1 MRNSFRP
8 ALVVLGLMVLGA
20 APRAQQVPA
29 TGSSTTS
36 LDGFVERLSKVE
48 AALPARMGSYHPV
61 VEVYLQHLL
70 AGDPAIGPVPVR
82 DDYFLGQFD
91 GKDRPDVVP
100 LNAGRGWFRPAGL
113 MNRPFGFQYVPA
125 GFAAT
130 TVPDRELLD
139 PKRYDFTFVRREFL
153 DEVRTVVLDVRP
165 KGGDRQG
172 FKGRIWVEDREFNIV
187 RFNGISREVDHSLSR
202 FFRKTM
208 SFHVDSWR
216 VNVKPGVWL
225 PAYVYFEETDFTD
238 YKTAPPETP
247 RIKGQM
253 RLWGYALKDAN
264 APSAFATIQIGAG
277 AQDSAEQARP
287 VSPVL
292 SQRRWETEAENNI
305 LDRLSNAGLLAP
317 AGPVDGVLNTV
328 LNNIQVTND
337 LAFDPPLKARVLLT
351 STLESFIVGRSI
363 VLSRGLI
370 DVLPDEASLA
380 MVIGHELAHVKLGHL
395 LVDTKFAF
403 ADRLMIPDTAVV
415 PTLRFN
421 HTLEEEAA
429 ADQELLQLL
438 SKSPYQDKLAT
449 AGLFLK
455 AIHASAKALPNLIQP
470 HVGDY
475 VRGEEQTL
483 MPLIEKSPELEP
495 GRLDQVAAL
504 PLGARVVLDP
514 WSNKLDLNRAPAVP
528 LYWAREKLT
537 FAITPMSPYLKY
549 ADGDAGVT
557 SSR

>member
-1 MRNSFRP
+1 MRNVIRSIGCV
-8 ALVVLGLMVLGA
+8 LLGLMILSA
-20 APRAQQVPA
+20 APRAQDLP
-29 TGSSTTS
+29 TSGSTMS
-36 LDGFVERLSKVE
+36 LDGFIDRLAKVE
-48 AALPARMGSYHPV
+48 AALPARMGSFHPV
-61 VEVYLQHLL
+61 VEVYLQHLM
-70 AGDPAIGPVPVR
+70 AADPASGPIPIR

-91 GKDRPDVVP
+91 GKDRPDMQP

-113 MNRPFGFQYVPA
+113 MNRPFGFEYVPA

-130 TVPDRELLD
+130 TVPDRQALD
-139 PKRYDFTFVRREFL
+139 RDRYAFSFVRREFL
-153 DEVRTVVLDVRP
+153 DEVRTVVLDVQP
-165 KGGDRQG
+165 KDRDGDG

-187 RFNGISREVDHSLSR
+187 RFNGISREVDRSLSR
-202 FFRKTM
+202 FFKKKL

-216 VNVKPGVWL
+216 VNVRPGVWL
-225 PAYVYFEETDFTD
+225 PAYVYFEETDFND
-238 YKTAPPETP
+238 YKTASPETP
-247 RIKGQM
+247 KIKGQM
-253 RLWGYALKDAN
+253 RLWGYELKDAN
-264 APSAFATIQIGAG
+264 APSAFATIQIGDG
-277 AQDSAEQARP
+277 AQDVAEQARP

-305 LDRLSNAGLLAP
+305 LDRLTNAGLLAP

-328 LNNIQVTND
+328 LNNLQVTNE
-337 LAFDPPLKARVLLT
+337 LEFDPPLKARVLLT
-351 STLESFIVGRSI
+351 STLESFIVGRTI

-380 MVIGHELAHVKLGHL
+380 MVIGHELAHVTLGHL

-403 ADRLMIPDTAVV
+403 ADRLMIPDTQVV
-415 PTLRFN
+415 STLRFN
-421 HTLEEEAA
+421 HTQTEEAA
-429 ADQELLQLL
+429 ADEKLLQLL
-438 SKSPYQDKLAT
+438 SKSPYKDKLAT

-455 AIHASAKALPNLIQP
+455 AIQASAKALPNLIQP

-483 MPLIEKSPELEP
+483 MPLIEASPELEP

-504 PLGARVVLDP
+504 PLGARVLLDP

-549 ADGDAGVT
+549 AVGDAVVT
-557 SSR
+557 SK

>member
-1 MRNSFRP
+1 
-8 ALVVLGLMVLGA
+8 MVLSA
-20 APRAQQVPA
+20 APHAQQAPA
-29 TGSSTTS
+29 TGSATLS
-36 LDGFVERLSKVE
+36 LDAFIERLSKVE
-48 AALPARMGSYHPV
+48 AALPPRMATYHPV

-70 AGDPAIGPVPVR
+70 SGDPALGPVPTK

-91 GKDRPDVVP
+91 GKEHPGVLP
-100 LNAGRGWFRPAGL
+100 LSAGRGWFRPAGL
-113 MNRPFGFQYVPA
+113 MNRPFGLEYVPS

-130 TVPDRELLD
+130 TVPDREVLD
-139 PKRYDFTFVRREFL
+139 PKRYDFAFVRREFL

-165 KGGDRQG
+165 KGGDREG
-172 FKGRIWVEDREFNIV
+172 FKGRIWVEDRDFNIV

-202 FFRKTM
+202 FFRKTL

-225 PAYVYFEETDFTD
+225 PAYVYFEETDFND
-238 YKTAPPETP
+238 YKTTPPETP
-247 RIKGQM
+247 KIRGQM
-253 RLWGYALKDAN
+253 RLWGYELKDSN
-264 APSAFATIQIGAG
+264 APSAFTTIQIGAG
-277 AQDSAEQARP
+277 QDVANQARP

-328 LNNIQVTND
+328 LNNLQVTND
-337 LAFDPPLKARVLLT
+337 LAFDPPLKVRVLLT
-351 STLESFIVGRSI
+351 STLESFIVGRTI

-403 ADRLMIPDTAVV
+403 ADRLMIPDTDVV

-421 HTLEEEAA
+421 HRLEEEAA
-429 ADQELLQLL
+429 ADQESLQLL

-455 AIHASAKALPNLIQP
+455 AIQASAKALPNLIQP

-475 VRGEEQTL
+475 VRGEEQSL
-483 MPLIEKSPELEP
+483 MPLIEKSPALEP
-495 GRLDQVAAL
+495 GRIDQVAAL
-504 PLGARVVLDP
+504 PLGARVLLDP
-514 WSNKLDLNRAPAVP
+514 WSNNLDLNRAPAVP

-549 ADGDAGVT
+549 SDAGGVN

>member
-1 MRNSFRP
+1 
-8 ALVVLGLMVLGA
+8 MVLSA
-20 APRAQQVPA
+20 APRAQQAPA
-29 TGSSTTS
+29 TGSSTMS

-48 AALPARMGSYHPV
+48 ATLPPRLATYHPV
-61 VEVYLQHLL
+61 VEVYLQHLV
-70 AGDPAIGPVPVR
+70 AGDPALGPVPTK

-91 GKDRPDVVP
+91 GKDRPDVLP
-100 LNAGRGWFRPAGL
+100 LSAGRGWFRPAGL
-113 MNRPFGFQYVPA
+113 MNRPFGLEYLPS

-130 TVPDRELLD
+130 TVPDREVLD
-139 PKRYDFTFVRREFL
+139 PKRYDFTFIRREFL

-165 KGGDRQG
+165 KGGDREG
-172 FKGRIWVEDREFNIV
+172 FKGRIWVEDRDFNIV

-202 FFRKTM
+202 FFRKTL

-216 VNVKPGVWL
+216 VNVRPSVWL
-225 PAYVYFEETDFTD
+225 PAYVYFEETDFND
-238 YKTAPPETP
+238 YKTVRPETP
-247 RIKGQM
+247 RIRGQM
-253 RLWGYALKDAN
+253 RLWGYELKDSN
-264 APSAFATIQIGAG
+264 APSAFTTIQIGAAGQDG
-277 AQDSAEQARP
+277 ANQARP

-328 LNNIQVTND
+328 LNNLQVTND
-337 LAFDPPLKARVLLT
+337 LAFDPPLKVRVLLT
-351 STLESFIVGRSI
+351 STLESFIVGRAI

-395 LVDTKFAF
+395 LIDTKFAF
-403 ADRLMIPDTAVV
+403 ADRLMIPDTQVV

-421 HTLEEEAA
+421 HTPEEEAA

-438 SKSPYQDKLAT
+438 AKSPYQDKLAT

-455 AIHASAKALPNLIQP
+455 AIQASSKALPNLIQP

-475 VRGEEQTL
+475 VRGEEQSL
-483 MPLIEKSPELEP
+483 MPLIEKSPALEP
-495 GRLDQVAAL
+495 GRIDQVAAL

-549 ADGDAGVT
+549 ADGGAVVT

>member
-1 MRNSFRP
+1 MRHLIRP
-8 ALVVLGLMVLGA
+8 GFVLLCLLLLSA
-20 APRAQQVPA
+20 APRAQGQPSS
-29 TGSSTTS
+29 GSTMS
-36 LDGFVERLSKVE
+36 LDALIDRLAKVE
-48 AALPARMGSYHPV
+48 AALPSRMASFHPV
-61 VEVYLQHLL
+61 VEVYLQHLM
-70 AGDPAIGPVPVR
+70 AGDPAAGPTPIR

-91 GKDRPDVVP
+91 GTDRPDMQP

-113 MNRPFGFQYVPA
+113 MNRPFGFEYVPA

-130 TVPDRELLD
+130 TVPDRQVLD
-139 PKRYDFTFVRREFL
+139 RTRYDFAFVRREFL

-165 KGGDRQG
+165 KGGDGDG
-172 FKGRIWVEDREFNIV
+172 FKGRIWVEDREFNVV
-187 RFNGISREVDHSLSR
+187 RFNGISREVDRSLSR
-202 FFRKTM
+202 FFKKKL

-216 VNVKPGVWL
+216 VNVRPGVWL
-225 PAYVYFEETDFTD
+225 PAYVYFEETDFND

-247 RIKGQM
+247 KIKGQM
-253 RLWGYALKDAN
+253 RLWGYELKDAN
-264 APSAFATIQIGAG
+264 APSSFASIQIGEG
-277 AQDSAEQARP
+277 QDVAEQARP

-305 LDRLSNAGLLAP
+305 LDRLSSAGLLAP
-317 AGPVDGVLNTV
+317 AGPVDAVLNTV
-328 LNNIQVTND
+328 LNNLQVTNE
-337 LAFDPPLKARVLLT
+337 LEFDPPLKARVLLT
-351 STLESFIVGRSI
+351 STLESFIVGRTI
-363 VLSRGLI
+363 VMSRGLI

-380 MVIGHELAHVKLGHL
+380 MVLGHELAHVALGHL

-403 ADRLMIPDTAVV
+403 ADRLMIPDTQVV

-421 HTLEEEAA
+421 HTLAEEAA
-429 ADQELLQLL
+429 ADEKLLELLG
-438 SKSPYQDKLAT
+438 KSPYQDKLAT

-455 AIHASAKALPNLIQP
+455 AIQASAKALPNLIQP

-495 GRLDQVAAL
+495 GRLDQIAAL
-504 PLGARVVLDP
+504 PLGGRVLLDP

-549 ADGDAGVT
+549 AVADAVT
-557 SSR
+557 TSR

>member
-1 MRNSFRP
+1 MRNLFRP
-8 ALVVLGLMVLGA
+8 ALVVLGLMVLSA
-20 APRAQQVPA
+20 APRAQQPTGNA
-29 TGSSTTS
+29 TLS
-36 LDGFVERLSKVE
+36 LDAFIERLSKVE
-48 AALPARMGSYHPV
+48 ATLPPRMATYHPV

-70 AGDPAIGPVPVR
+70 PGDPALGPVPTK

-91 GKDRPDVVP
+91 GKDHPDVLP
-100 LNAGRGWFRPAGL
+100 LNTGRGWFRPAGL
-113 MNRPFGFQYVPA
+113 MNRPFGLEYVPA

-130 TVPDRELLD
+130 TVPDREVLD

-153 DEVRTVVLDVRP
+153 DEVKTVVLDVRP
-165 KGGDRQG
+165 KGGDREG
-172 FKGRIWVEDREFNIV
+172 FKGRIWVEDRDFNIV

-202 FFRKTM
+202 FFRKTL

-225 PAYVYFEETDFTD
+225 PAYVYFEETDFND
-238 YKTAPPETP
+238 YKTNPPETP

-253 RLWGYALKDAN
+253 RLWGYELKDSN
-264 APSAFATIQIGAG
+264 APSAFTTIQIGA
-277 AQDSAEQARP
+277 AQDVANQARP
-287 VSPVL
+287 VTPLL

-328 LNNIQVTND
+328 LNNLQVTND
-337 LAFDPPLKARVLLT
+337 LAFDPPLKVRVLLT
-351 STLESFIVGRSI
+351 STLESFIVGRTI

-380 MVIGHELAHVKLGHL
+380 MVIGRELAHVKLGHL
-395 LVDTKFAF
+395 LIDTKFAF
-403 ADRLMIPDTAVV
+403 ADRLMVPDAQVI

-421 HTLEEEAA
+421 HTPEEEAA

-455 AIHASAKALPNLIQP
+455 AIQASAKALPNLIRP

-483 MPLIEKSPELEP
+483 MPLIEKSPALEP
-495 GRLDQVAAL
+495 ARLDQVAAL

-514 WSNKLDLNRAPAVP
+514 WSNNLDLNRAPAVP

-549 ADGDAGVT
+549 SDLGAVN